1 MAYFATKSLSEFQKL
16 LMSLNEINNTYSSF
30 KNFLSND
37 TQGEY
42 IIEQN
47 VQEANRNQLLDL
59 IQQQQHLLNRMK
71 KQLSY
76 ETKIILKST

>member
-1 MAYFATKSLSEFQKL
+1 MAYITTKSLTEFQKL
-16 LMSLNEINNTYSSF
+16 LMSLNEINGTYSSF

-37 TQGEY
+37 TQRS
-42 IIEQN
+42 IEQN
-47 VQEANRNQLLDL
+47 VQEAERAQLLNL